1 MRHMMRLHIICGA
14 LLIGFCAHAQ
24 QKQQAPVK
32 LKLPPLPPST
42 DMYLTAQLA
51 TAAWTPAEKLEAKFP
66 PGAEV
71 ALIGADPMTTG
82 ITAYMRL
89 KAGYKLPLHAH
100 THTSWYTSLA
110 GKGTWTIDGKKTP
123 STVGTF
129 VIATSK
135 QTHEFVCDAGAPCVF
150 LLRRSGPTDYI
161 WPAK

>member
-1 MRHMMRLHIICGA
+1 MMRLHIICGA
-14 LLIGFCAHAQ
+14 LLISLCAFAQ
-24 QKQQAPVK
+24 QKQQTVK
-32 LKLPPLPPST
+32 LKVPPLPPST
-42 DMYLTAQLA
+42 DVYLTAQLA
-51 TAAWTPAEKLEAKFP
+51 DAKWTPAQKLEAKFP

-82 ITAYMRL
+82 ITAYMRM

-100 THTSWYTSLA
+100 THTSWYTTLA
-110 GKGTWTIDGKKTP
+110 GKGTWTIDGKKTA

-129 VIATSK
+129 VIAPSK
-135 QTHEFVCDAGAPCVF
+135 VTHEFSCDAGADCLF